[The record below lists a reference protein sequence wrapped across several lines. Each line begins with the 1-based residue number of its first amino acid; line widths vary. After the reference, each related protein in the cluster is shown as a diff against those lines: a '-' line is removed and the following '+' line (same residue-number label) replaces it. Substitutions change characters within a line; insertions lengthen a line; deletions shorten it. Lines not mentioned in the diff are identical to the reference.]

1 MIKTGMLLAKT
12 TKCQVTTRIAKQTL
26 GKKMFF
32 FLPANLED
40 SCWILYTVLASRTT
54 SITPT

>member
-1 MIKTGMLLAKT
+1 M
-12 TKCQVTTRIAKQTL
+12 
-26 GKKMFF
+26 KMRKMDHFDF
-32 FLPANLED
+32 IPANRED